1 MMAILF
7 WNLLYGHVL
16 SVVVFGFAYVR
27 RLAADAMGV
36 GNWDHAWSLY
46 LGCFVGV
53 RLIVI

>member
-36 GNWDHAWSLY
+36 GNWGHAWSLY